1 MKNQILNPFSDY
13 PFTKKDIIDEFSVYQ
28 ELYEIY
34 WFDYVSKLNIYNYYA
49 VELLQSDIAV
59 IGFKIKENEF
69 YIGTFESVWYLI
81 SNKQKY
87 MYSFENIHNS
97 SILNSFNILNNEFQ
111 IPVEMIYSFIR
122 LAKKYE
128 AE

>member
-1 MKNQILNPFSDY
+1 MKNKILNPFSDY
-13 PFTKKDIIDEFSVYQ
+13 PFTKEDIIDEFSVYQ

>member
-13 PFTKKDIIDEFSVYQ
+13 PFTKEDIIDEFSVYQ

>member
-13 PFTKKDIIDEFSVYQ
+13 PFTKEDIIDEFSVYQ

-49 VELLQSDIAV
+49 VELMLSDIAV
-59 IGFKIKENEF
+59 IGIKIKENEF